1 MSRTDGRFVGK
12 VAIVTGAAQGIGEAY
27 ARALAAE
34 GAAVV
39 VADLNSDAGP
49 KVVEGI
55 EADGGQAVFSHTDV
69 ASPESAQAM
78 AALAVQRFGGIDYLV
93 NNAAIYGSMQLD
105 VLLSVDW
112 DYYKSFM
119 SVNLDGALACGL
131 ALLELLRARQGG
143 DQRPDP
149 AARARARLPGH
160 QGQRDRAGTHR
171 HRGDQD
177 RGRRPGQRP
186 GEVGCAAAPGP
197 AVRPGG
203 RLPVPAVRRGRLHHR
218 SGRQRRRRPGLPALS
233 ERTCDTVSCCSPATA
248 ASARPARRGLPRPPA
263 SAVSTS
269 PSTPTSRCG
278 ARRCTRAPG
287 PASCPTTGTSAPST
301 RGWR

>member
-119 SVNLDGALACGL
+119 SVNLDGALACTRACYRHMAERGGGAIVNQSSTAAWHYSSFYGL
-131 ALLELLRARQGG
+131 AKVGINGLTQQLAHELGYLGIRVNAI
-143 DQRPDP
+143 
-149 AARARARLPGH
+149 
-160 QGQRDRAGTHR
+160 
-171 HRGDQD
+171 
-177 RGRRPGQRP
+177 
-186 GEVGCAAAPGP
+186 APGP
-197 AVRPGG
+197 TDTEATRTVVGDLASDLVKSAALQRLGQPSDLVGACLFLLSDEAGYITAQVVNVDGGQVFRP
-203 RLPVPAVRRGRLHHR
+203 
-218 SGRQRRRRPGLPALS
+218 
-233 ERTCDTVSCCSPATA
+233 
-248 ASARPARRGLPRPPA
+248 
-263 SAVSTS
+263 
-269 PSTPTSRCG
+269 
-278 ARRCTRAPG
+278 
-287 PASCPTTGTSAPST
+287 
-301 RGWR
+301 